1 MCNKLR
7 KEITVFRIFVD
18 KLLRKQY
25 IFINET
31 HNRHTHIIGCNCRL
45 RSQRTD

>member
-1 MCNKLR
+1 M
-7 KEITVFRIFVD
+7 TYFRIFVD

-31 HNRHTHIIGCNCRL
+31 RYRHTHIIGCNGRL
-45 RSQRTD
+45 RPQKSD